1 MLLVLSAAAVL
12 PQLLR
17 SDETTYTLA
26 TTAQAPADLVAAL
39 DAAAATADFTVR
51 YEVRADDAGVRQAV
65 RDGDA
70 TAGLVGDTL
79 YTSMASG
86 TFPVLVAQSMV
97 ALEASRRL
105 IEAGLSP
112 AQIADV
118 QSVQPPRQVDVGK
131 VEDARAVVGFA
142 VGIVLFMALTFAGN
156 AIATTVAM
164 EKSTRISEVLLAVL
178 RPSQVLVG
186 TVAAVGAVTLLQRL
200 VLVTPLAVAV
210 QVMQDVELPPI
221 AGGDLAIAIVWFVLG
236 FVLYAFLFA
245 AAASLVDKI
254 TEVSSAILPV
264 TLILTVSYLIAIT
277 VVAGNS
283 EGVWG
288 SSPRCSRSRHPSRCR
303 SDGRAARSSST
314 SSCSPWRSRSR
325 RRSCSSGWPRPSTGA
340 RSSSPGGGSRSG
352 SHQGRRRGLRPP
364 DLAGAVAGRAVR
376 AGAGWCGLVRAGA
389 GWCGLVRA
397 GAAGRPGAGP
407 GVDPPV
413 RCGQVGR
420 PTGPSPNHAGGPPAP
435 GAHRGMRVSARA
447 TYAAASSRNVTA
459 MRRSI
464 RRRGYAGWS
473 RPTRKPN
480 FERCG
485 FEHAGVRVHG
495 DGAGR
500 HDIDRAHVLPERIL
514 GRRLE
519 QDLRRPRP
527 SPFASGAETAVT
539 SMTVAGSLG
548 AVGKAASRGTK
559 RAGASTTCPTGR
571 PSA

>member
-1 MLLVLSAAAVL
+1 MGAWWRGTALVAERGMVENVRSRTFKVVTAMLLVLSAAAVIL

-39 DAAAATADFTVR
+39 DAAATTADFTVR

-186 TVAAVGAVTLLQRL
+186 TVAAVGAVTLLQLL

-221 AGGDLAIAIVWFVLG
+221 AGGDLAIAIIWFVLG

-288 SSPRCSRSRHPSRCR
+288 VVASMFPFTAPIAMPVRWAGGQVPVYQLLLAMALTVATSVLLVWMASAIYR
-303 SDGRAARSSST
+303 RALVIT
-314 SSCSPWRSRSR
+314 
-325 RRSCSSGWPRPSTGA
+325 
-340 RSSSPGGGSRSG
+340 
-352 SHQGRRRGLRPP
+352 GRRVKVRELIK
-364 DLAGAVAGRAVR
+364 AG
-376 AGAGWCGLVRAGA
+376 
-389 GWCGLVRA
+389 
-397 GAAGRPGAGP
+397 
-407 GVDPPV
+407 
-413 RCGQVGR
+413 
-420 PTGPSPNHAGGPPAP
+420 T
-435 GAHRGMRVSARA
+435 
-447 TYAAASSRNVTA
+447 
-459 MRRSI
+459 RS
-464 RRRGYAGWS
+464 
-473 RPTRKPN
+473 
-480 FERCG
+480 
-485 FEHAGVRVHG
+485 
-495 DGAGR
+495 
-500 HDIDRAHVLPERIL
+500 
-514 GRRLE
+514 
-519 QDLRRPRP
+519 
-527 SPFASGAETAVT
+527 
-539 SMTVAGSLG
+539 
-548 AVGKAASRGTK
+548 
-559 RAGASTTCPTGR
+559 
-571 PSA
+571 

>member
-1 MLLVLSAAAVL
+1 MGAWWRGTALVAERGMVENVRSRTFKVVTAMLLVLSAAAVIL

-39 DAAAATADFTVR
+39 DAAATTADFTVR

-186 TVAAVGAVTLLQRL
+186 TVAAVGAVTLLQLL

-221 AGGDLAIAIVWFVLG
+221 AGGDLAIAIIWFVLG

-288 SSPRCSRSRHPSRCR
+288 VVASMFPFTAPIAMPVRWAGGQVPVYQLLLAMALTVATSVLLVWMASAIYR
-303 SDGRAARSSST
+303 RALVIT
-314 SSCSPWRSRSR
+314 
-325 RRSCSSGWPRPSTGA
+325 
-340 RSSSPGGGSRSG
+340 
-352 SHQGRRRGLRPP
+352 GRRVKVRELIK
-364 DLAGAVAGRAVR
+364 AG
-376 AGAGWCGLVRAGA
+376 
-389 GWCGLVRA
+389 
-397 GAAGRPGAGP
+397 
-407 GVDPPV
+407 
-413 RCGQVGR
+413 
-420 PTGPSPNHAGGPPAP
+420 TGG
-435 GAHRGMRVSARA
+435 
-447 TYAAASSRNVTA
+447 
-459 MRRSI
+459 
-464 RRRGYAGWS
+464 
-473 RPTRKPN
+473 
-480 FERCG
+480 
-485 FEHAGVRVHG
+485 
-495 DGAGR
+495 
-500 HDIDRAHVLPERIL
+500 
-514 GRRLE
+514 
-519 QDLRRPRP
+519 
-527 SPFASGAETAVT
+527 
-539 SMTVAGSLG
+539 
-548 AVGKAASRGTK
+548 
-559 RAGASTTCPTGR
+559 
-571 PSA
+571 